1 MEKISNLVDDAIKQF
16 IGNQKTTT
24 IDDRTGGKTNIYIAH
39 LFAWDGREQEIE
51 IEPEWIDDILS
62 AVQGQYTFINN
73 EKKFG
78 IHGGNYKHVDIYYR
92 GDK

>member
-1 MEKISNLVDDAIKQF
+1 MKEIN
-16 IGNQKTTT
+16 NC
-24 IDDRTGGKTNIYIAH
+24 IYIAH

-51 IEPEWIDDILS
+51 IEPEWIDDIVS

-78 IHGGNYKHVDIYYR
+78 IHGGNYKHVDIYR
-92 GDK
+92 RENNGAKS